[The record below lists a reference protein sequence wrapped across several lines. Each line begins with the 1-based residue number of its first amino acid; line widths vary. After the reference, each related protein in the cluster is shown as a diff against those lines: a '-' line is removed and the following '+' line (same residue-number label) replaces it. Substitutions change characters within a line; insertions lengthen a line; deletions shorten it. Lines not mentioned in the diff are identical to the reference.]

1 MFARLVL
8 STACCQ
14 SNTCINQGELQ
25 AQESQSADSNPVMEM
40 RKLEVMKE
48 VPVKAAGGG
57 LLGDFVPVHTVF
69 CNLPCSPQR
78 PTVSSQ

>member
-14 SNTCINQGELQ
+14 SNTRISQGELQ

-40 RKLEVMKE
+40 RNLEVMKE

-57 LLGDFVPVHTVF
+57 LLGDSAPVHTVV

-78 PTVSSQ
+78 PTVGSQ